1 MATISYLHNPED
13 IQKQPDIRSATNL
26 AFLEAM
32 GVVLA
37 KGIELPDH
45 ELELVGDVLAETVE
59 LELHIAQNQAV
70 PELKQAA

>member
-1 MATISYLHNPED
+1 
-13 IQKQPDIRSATNL
+13 
-26 AFLEAM
+26 M